1 MTHKLTKCALAVI
14 INKVIRKTNNVDK
27 MLKELVKFALYL
39 NRTMPPYLN
48 TTKDNVVTY
57 YNQFVKNKLSTIR

>member
-1 MTHKLTKCALAVI
+1 MKHIANTIEARLNCQYTDAL
-14 INKVIRKTNNVDK
+14 DK
-27 MLKELVKFALYL
+27 MFKELVKFALYL